1 MVYSVPLS
9 EGKVPVFL
17 KALIVFLLIGVVISL
32 FSGLV
37 FLFKDTDRDNS
48 KRTLYALGVRV
59 TFATALLITVFYG
72 FYTGQLR
79 MGVNA
84 PWHNANTPAQAA
96 PGEPAT
102 VDPIDG

>member
-1 MVYSVPLS
+1 ML
-9 EGKVPVFL
+9 L
-17 KALIVFLLIGVVISL
+17 KTIIVVLLIGVVISL

-37 FLFKDTDRDNS
+37 FLFKDTDRNDS

-59 TFATALLITVFYG
+59 TLASLLLITIFYG

-84 PWHNANTPAQAA
+84 PWHGQAHQ
-96 PGEPAT
+96 EESQ
-102 VDPIDG
+102 